1 MGGGVKRVDAVGWY
15 CGQSQLRERA
25 EKRALRRIAGLG
37 SWMRCCF
44 AGVAGDL
51 LFDGAKKEAKSAF
64 LPAGRESYRSLP
76 AFLYGYGL
84 QGIATMPAAW

>member
-1 MGGGVKRVDAVGWY
+1 MWALFFGTASFFLVLRWIGGM
-15 CGQSQLRERA
+15 
-25 EKRALRRIAGLG
+25 G

-64 LPAGRESYRSLP
+64 LPAGRESYRSVP
-76 AFLYGYGL
+76 AFLYGYLL
-84 QGIATMPAAW
+84 QGIAGLPAAQIA